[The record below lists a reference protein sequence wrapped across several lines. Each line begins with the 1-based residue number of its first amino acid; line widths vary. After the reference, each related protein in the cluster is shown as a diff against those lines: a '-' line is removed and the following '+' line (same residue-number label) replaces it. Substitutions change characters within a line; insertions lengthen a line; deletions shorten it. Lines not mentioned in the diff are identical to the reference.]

1 MSIVAHMGFLLIIHV
16 KTLWSKND
24 AKVEYVHMKF
34 IFHVSVMIRALNDSD
49 QIMYD
54 TNAVQKPMHAQVRN
68 I

>member
-1 MSIVAHMGFLLIIHV
+1 MYKLCGAKSC
-16 KTLWSKND
+16 
-24 AKVEYVHMKF
+24 KVEYVRMKF